1 MGVLKSQGNSY
12 VVMVLTRTAYLTARQ
27 SKIETPYLQF
37 QDVTVGS
44 LSQQTQHICI
54 LLIQRR
60 PNVED
65 VGPTLS
71 KCYTNVLCFLGIYHF
86 RYNTVYYLSII
97 YNNINPYP
105 AKVICLNF
113 HPLEVVSRHRDP
125 QLQVG

>member
-27 SKIETPYLQF
+27 SKIERPYLQF

-54 LLIQRR
+54 TFIQCW
-60 PNVED
+60 PA
-65 VGPTLS
+65 LY

-86 RYNTVYYLSII
+86 RYHAVYYLK
-97 YNNINPYP
+97 YH
-105 AKVICLNF
+105 L
-113 HPLEVVSRHRDP
+113 
-125 QLQVG
+125 